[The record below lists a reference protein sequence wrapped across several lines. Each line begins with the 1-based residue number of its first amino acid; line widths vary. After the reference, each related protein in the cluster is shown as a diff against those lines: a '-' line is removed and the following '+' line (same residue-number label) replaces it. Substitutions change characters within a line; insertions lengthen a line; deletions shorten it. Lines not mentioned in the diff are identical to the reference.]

1 MTAVDTDLG
10 RGQPAAEPV
19 VRCENLVH
27 VYGVPGSEVAA
38 LQGVDLQVRAG
49 EMVALLG
56 PSGSGKSTL
65 LWHLAGLLRP
75 TAGAVHVC
83 GRQLSTLTGR
93 QLATFRRRDVGVVL
107 QNAGR
112 NLLPY
117 ASALDNVRTVRT
129 EQNAEAPTPRE
140 LLDAVGIGALA
151 HRSAGRLSGGEKQ
164 RLAVAVALANL
175 PTLLLADEPNS
186 QLDAAASHDVVEL
199 LRDVNAR
206 FGTTIVVVTHDRAVS
221 DALDRTVSIR
231 DGRVGG
237 AGVGGEQFLVVGR
250 DGSVQLPAELTEA
263 LPPGTLL
270 RAEALPDGVLLRRA
284 DATGPST
291 HAATHVGADA
301 NAADIAEDAE
311 EPGTGR
317 HSAYRRPTS

>member
-1 MTAVDTDLG
+1 MSAV
-10 RGQPAAEPV
+10 AAEPV

-75 TAGAVHVC
+75 TAGSVHVC
-83 GRQLSTLTGR
+83 GQQLSALTGR
-93 QLATFRRRDVGVVL
+93 QLAAFRKRDIGVVL

-117 ASALDNVRTVRT
+117 VSALDNVRAVRT

-140 LLDAVGIGALA
+140 LLDAVGIGPLA
-151 HRSAGRLSGGEKQ
+151 HRAAARLSGGEKQ

-186 QLDAAASHDVVEL
+186 QLDAVASHDVVEL

-206 FGTTIVVVTHDRAVS
+206 FGTTVVVVTHDRTVS

-231 DGRVGG
+231 DGRIGG
-237 AGVGGEQFLVVGR
+237 AGVGGEQFLVIGR
-250 DGSVQLPAELTEA
+250 DGSVQLPAELTESL

-270 RAEALPDGVLLRRA
+270 RAEPVPDGVLLRRA
-284 DATGPST
+284 DLPVARPAARHGEDGAGDVGGP
-291 HAATHVGADA
+291 AGGAQDVES
-301 NAADIAEDAE
+301 ADDGPA
-311 EPGTGR
+311 TGR
-317 HSAYRRPTS
+317 HAAYRRPPS